1 MLLVAGDFD
10 GSSRFGLRQS
20 PCLSF
25 RGGNVLCLC
34 CMSTDG
40 TGRKRKYK
48 WSSVGE
54 ERAGG
59 VTKLHSEGEETLDSD
74 QSTSI

>member
-25 RGGNVLCLC
+25 RGGNVLCIC
-34 CMSTDG
+34 CDSTDG
-40 TGRKRKYK
+40 TGRTETEVQVEQCRRGA
-48 WSSVGE
+48 S
-54 ERAGG
+54 RGG
-59 VTKLHSEGEETLDSD
+59 Y
-74 QSTSI
+74 